1 MQRLL
6 DHLAG
11 RKVAIVGNATSLL
24 AHAWGGF
31 IDAHDVV
38 VRMNRGVPVDTAA
51 QGRKFDVC
59 CFSTL
64 RDHAAVLR
72 QSAPSFAVWMS
83 PKFRDEYDGS
93 IDVCFYPL
101 EFWQELH
108 DRLKA
113 RPSVG
118 AMTVDLVSRSA
129 ADAVSVIG
137 FDFKRSGTF
146 YASGQHIGP
155 HDYVAESRYVLE
167 TCAAKAWR
175 FVELGVRQTAQ
186 P

>member
-6 DHLAG
+6 DHLAD
-11 RKVAIVGNATSLL
+11 RSVAIVGNATSLL
-24 AHAWGGF
+24 AHAWGDI
-31 IDAHDVV
+31 IDEHDVV
-38 VRMNRGVPVDTAA
+38 VRMNRGIPVDPRA

-64 RDHAAVLR
+64 RDHGAVLR
-72 QSAPSFAVWMS
+72 QAAPTFAVWMS
-83 PKFRDEYDGS
+83 PKFREEYDGS

-101 EFWQELH
+101 QFWQALH
-108 DRLKA
+108 DKLNA

-129 ADAVSVIG
+129 ARAVTVIG

-146 YASGQHIGP
+146 YAAGQHIGP
-155 HDYVAESRYVLE
+155 HDYAAESRYVLDA
-167 TCAAKAWR
+167 CAAKGWR
-175 FVELGVRQTAQ
+175 FVELGVSQSA
-186 P
+186 